1 MPCPRPIL
9 LAASLIVTT
18 ALGCASRDQKPLV
31 DADGYQPS
39 AAAALVYEPPAVT
52 MLSVNERM
60 DLEAELA
67 RFGRG
72 ESSVLGYD
80 TPTVSSY
87 TLYVDDRQILYGG
100 RGSGYGFGS
109 YGGFGFGYGGG
120 FYDRYERRATVVEGF
135 DRVRP

>member
-1 MPCPRPIL
+1 MTCPRAILICVL
-9 LAASLIVTT
+9 LAATT
-18 ALGCASRDQKPLV
+18 GLGCASRDAEPLV
-31 DADGYQPS
+31 DGDGYRPS
-39 AAAALVYEPPAVT
+39 AAAALVYEPPAVA
-52 MLSVNERM
+52 MLSVDERM

-72 ESSVLGYD
+72 ESSILGYD

-100 RGSGYGFGS
+100 RGSGYGGGF
-109 YGGFGFGYGGG
+109 YGGYGFGFGGG